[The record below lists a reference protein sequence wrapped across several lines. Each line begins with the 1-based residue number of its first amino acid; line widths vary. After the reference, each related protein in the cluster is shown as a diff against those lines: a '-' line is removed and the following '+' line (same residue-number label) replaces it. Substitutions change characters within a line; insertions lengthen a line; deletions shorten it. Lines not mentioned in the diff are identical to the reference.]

1 MLKLYHHPLS
11 PLSRRVWITLLEKN
25 ISFESIII
33 NLDGEQF
40 TPEFLKLNP
49 FHQVPVM
56 VDNDLRI
63 LESLAIIDYL
73 ESKYP
78 QPSLLPENSEQLA
91 KVRMVQ
97 MLSEHKLIPQLL
109 PIIVEPE
116 KSRKIIKSQ
125 RQLHRVLTIF
135 SELLGDNKYF
145 GGDFFSVGDIVGGNG
160 VILINKLGISLEKY
174 PNLLLWRD
182 RLMTREVWQKTQPN
196 EEGIAIFKERMH
208 ALSQMQQGKKMFF
221 RKF

>member
-11 PLSRRVWITLLEKN
+11 PLARRVWITLLEKN
-25 ISFESIII
+25 IPFESIII

-40 TPEFLKLNP
+40 KPDFLKLNP
-49 FHQVPVM
+49 FHQVPVII
-56 VDNDLRI
+56 DNGLRI

-78 QPSLLPENSEQLA
+78 TPSLLPKNAEQLA

-109 PIIVEPE
+109 PIIVEPK
-116 KSRKIIKSQ
+116 KSRKLIKSQ

-135 SELLGDNKYF
+135 AELLGEDNYF
-145 GGDFFSVGDIVGGNG
+145 GGNCFSIGDIVGGNG
-160 VILINKLGISLEKY
+160 VILINKLGISLDKY
-174 PNLLLWRD
+174 PNLLAWRD
-182 RLMTREVWQKTQPN
+182 RLMLREIWQKTQPSDA
-196 EEGIAIFKERMH
+196 EIVIFKQRMH
-208 ALSQMQQGKKMFF
+208 ALWEMQQSKRMFM
-221 RKF
+221 RKI

>member
-11 PLSRRVWITLLEKN
+11 PLARRVWIALLEKN
-25 ISFESIII
+25 IPFESIII

-40 TPEFLKLNP
+40 KPDFLKLNP
-49 FHQVPVM
+49 FHQVPVII
-56 VDNDLRI
+56 DNGLRI

-73 ESKYP
+73 ESRYP
-78 QPSLLPENSEQLA
+78 TPSLLPKNAEQLA

-109 PIIVEPE
+109 PIIVEQK
-116 KSRKIIKSQ
+116 KSRKLIKSQ

-135 SELLGDNKYF
+135 AELLGDDNYF
-145 GGDFFSVGDIVGGNG
+145 GGDCFSMGDIVGGNG
-160 VILINKLGISLEKY
+160 VILINRLGISLDKY
-174 PNLLLWRD
+174 PNLLAWRD

-196 EEGIAIFKERMH
+196 DAEIAIFRERMH
-208 ALSQMQQGKKMFF
+208 ALSEMQQRKRMFF
-221 RKF
+221 RKS

>member
-11 PLSRRVWITLLEKN
+11 PLARRVWITLLEKN
-25 ISFESIII
+25 IPFESIII

-40 TPEFLKLNP
+40 KPDFLKLNP
-49 FHQVPVM
+49 FHQVPVII
-56 VDNDLRI
+56 DNGLRI

-78 QPSLLPENSEQLA
+78 TPSLLPKNAEQLA

-109 PIIVEPE
+109 PIIVEPK
-116 KSRKIIKSQ
+116 KSRKLIKSQ

-135 SELLGDNKYF
+135 AELLGEDNYF
-145 GGDFFSVGDIVGGNG
+145 GGNCFSVGDIVGGNG
-160 VILINKLGISLEKY
+160 VILINKLGISLDKY
-174 PNLLLWRD
+174 PNLLAWRD
-182 RLMTREVWQKTQPN
+182 RLMLREIWQKTQPSDA
-196 EEGIAIFKERMH
+196 EIVIFKQRMH
-208 ALSQMQQGKKMFF
+208 ALWEMQQSKRMFM
-221 RKF
+221 RKI

>member
-11 PLSRRVWITLLEKN
+11 PLARRVWITLLEKN
-25 ISFESIII
+25 IPFESIVM

-40 TPEFLKLNP
+40 KSDFLKLNP
-49 FHQVPVM
+49 FHQVPVI
-56 VDNDLRI
+56 VDDGLRI

-78 QPSLLPENSEQLA
+78 EPSLLPKNAEQLA

-109 PIIVEPE
+109 PIIIEPE
-116 KSRKIIKSQ
+116 KSRKLIKSQ

-135 SELLGDNKYF
+135 SELLGNDNYF
-145 GGDFFSVGDIVGGNG
+145 GGDRFSLGDIVGGNG
-160 VILINKLGISLEKY
+160 VILINKLGISLDKY
-174 PNLLLWRD
+174 PNLLEWRD

-196 EEGIAIFKERMH
+196 DEEIAIFKSRMY
-208 ALSQMQQGKKMFF
+208 ALSQMQQSKKMFF
-221 RKF
+221 RKV

>member
-25 ISFESIII
+25 IPFESIII

-40 TPEFLKLNP
+40 KPDFLKLNP
-49 FHQVPVM
+49 FHQVPVII
-56 VDNDLRI
+56 DNDLRI

-78 QPSLLPENSEQLA
+78 EPSLLPKNAEQLA

-109 PIIVEPE
+109 PIIVETE
-116 KSRKIIKSQ
+116 KSRKLIKSQ

-135 SELLGDNKYF
+135 SDLLGDDKYF
-145 GGDFFSVGDIVGGNG
+145 GSDRFSLGDIVGGNG
-160 VILINKLGISLEKY
+160 VILINKLGINLEKY
-174 PNLLLWRD
+174 PNLLAWRD
-182 RLMTREVWQKTQPN
+182 RLMAREVWQKTQPN
-196 EEGIAIFKERMH
+196 EEGIAIFRERMH
-208 ALSQMQQGKKMFF
+208 ALSQMQQGKKMFI
-221 RKF
+221 RKV

>member
-11 PLSRRVWITLLEKN
+11 PLARRVWITLLEKN
-25 ISFESIII
+25 IPFESIII

-40 TPEFLKLNP
+40 KPDFLKLNP
-49 FHQVPVM
+49 FHQVPVII
-56 VDNDLRI
+56 DNGLRI

-78 QPSLLPENSEQLA
+78 TPSLLPKNAEQLA

-109 PIIVEPE
+109 PIIVEPK
-116 KSRKIIKSQ
+116 KSRKLIKSQ

-135 SELLGDNKYF
+135 AELLGEDNYF
-145 GGDFFSVGDIVGGNG
+145 GGNCFSVGDIVGGNG
-160 VILINKLGISLEKY
+160 VILINKLGISLDKY
-174 PNLLLWRD
+174 PNLLAWRD
-182 RLMTREVWQKTQPN
+182 RLMLREIWQKTQPSDA
-196 EEGIAIFKERMH
+196 EIVIFKQRMH
-208 ALSQMQQGKKMFF
+208 ALWEIRQSKRMFM
-221 RKF
+221 RKI

>member
-11 PLSRRVWITLLEKN
+11 PLARRVWITLLEKN
-25 ISFESIII
+25 IPFESIII

-40 TPEFLKLNP
+40 KPDFLKLNP
-49 FHQVPVM
+49 FHQVPVII
-56 VDNDLRI
+56 DNGLRI

-78 QPSLLPENSEQLA
+78 TPSLLPKNAEQLA

-109 PIIVEPE
+109 PIIVEPK
-116 KSRKIIKSQ
+116 KSRRLIKSQ

-135 SELLGDNKYF
+135 AELLGEDNYF
-145 GGDFFSVGDIVGGNG
+145 GGNCFSVGDIVGGNG
-160 VILINKLGISLEKY
+160 VILINKLGISLDKY
-174 PNLLLWRD
+174 PNLLAWRD
-182 RLMTREVWQKTQPN
+182 RLMLREIWQKTQPSDA
-196 EEGIAIFKERMH
+196 EIVIFKQRMH
-208 ALSQMQQGKKMFF
+208 ALWEMQQSKRMFM
-221 RKF
+221 RKI

>member
-25 ISFESIII
+25 IPFESIII

-40 TPEFLKLNP
+40 KSDFLKLNP
-49 FHQVPVM
+49 FHQVPVI
-56 VDNDLRI
+56 VDNGLRI
-63 LESLAIIDYL
+63 IESLAIIDYL
-73 ESKYP
+73 EYKYP
-78 QPSLLPENSEQLA
+78 APSLMPKNAEQLA

-116 KSRKIIKSQ
+116 KSRKLIKSQ

-135 SELLGDNKYF
+135 SELLDDYNYF
-145 GGDFFSVGDIVGGNG
+145 GGDNFSIGDIVGGNG
-160 VILINKLGISLEKY
+160 VILINKLGIGLDKY
-174 PNLLLWRD
+174 PNLLRWRD
-182 RLMTREVWQKTQPN
+182 RLMAREIWQKTQPN
-196 EEGIAIFKERMH
+196 EAGIAMFKKRMQ
-208 ALSQMQQGKKMFF
+208 ALSEMLHSKRMII
-221 RKF
+221 RKI